1 MWHFFI
7 WGVTEQ
13 WSANQFYFCVL
24 QSKSCNILKLCP
36 YWVLKR
42 MICPTSNSYT
52 RLNSLKKYPTM
63 TCCPS
68 LYNISHNIHWYSFMK
83 KYPTAMTC
91 RTSLYNISHN
101 IHWYLFMK
109 SNLKRGVVLPSITLD
124 TISIGIPLWKSIQQQ
139 QHVAHPSIT
148 LATISIGIRLWK
160 SIQKRRVVLPSI
172 TLDTISIGIH
182 LCKSIQKGRHAAF
195 PSMTISINICLCK
208 ALIGNV
214 TASTQSHRGGKRYWR
229 FQYKMLMYSA
239 LFPMAR
245 GLPRNRPKIT
255 DTT

>member
-52 RLNSLKKYPTM
+52 RLNSLKKYPTT

-101 IHWYLFMK
+101 IHWYSFMK
-109 SNLKRGVVLPSITLD
+109 SN
-124 TISIGIPLWKSIQQQ
+124 
-139 QHVAHPSIT
+139 
-148 LATISIGIRLWK
+148 
-160 SIQKRRVVLPSI
+160 QKRRVVLPSI

-182 LCKSIQKGRHAAF
+182 LCKSIQKGRHAALLPIRIFSCTNLGTCVVLTF
-195 PSMTISINICLCK
+195 PRTVYGTVF
-208 ALIGNV
+208 A
-214 TASTQSHRGGKRYWR
+214 
-229 FQYKMLMYSA
+229 
-239 LFPMAR
+239 
-245 GLPRNRPKIT
+245 LPRLLYIFCCAQPRIASNNIKISWCPFT
-255 DTT
+255 MCSLNSF

>member
-52 RLNSLKKYPTM
+52 RLNSLKKYPTT

-91 RTSLYNISHN
+91 RTSLYNISHT
-101 IHWYLFMK
+101 IHWYSFMK
-109 SNLKRGVVLPSITLD
+109 SN
-124 TISIGIPLWKSIQQQ
+124 
-139 QHVAHPSIT
+139 
-148 LATISIGIRLWK
+148 
-160 SIQKRRVVLPSI
+160 QKRCVVLPSI

-195 PSMTISINICLCK
+195 PSMTISINIRLCK

-214 TASTQSHRGGKRYWR
+214 TVSTQSHRGGKRYWR

-239 LFPMAR
+239 LFPMAC
-245 GLPRNRPKIT
+245 GLPLNRPKIT